1 MKTYEQRIAQEL
13 IGWQHRMMAPASR
26 TSRLAKSVQERIN
39 RFIPDKVRQAI
50 TTAIKQIIRA
60 MLFGAEQLPIQPLP
74 EQLLFQ
80 AREQRVRTRI
90 KHYKRIGAAE
100 GGVTGAGGF
109 LLGLADFP
117 LLLSLKM
124 KLLFDVAA
132 LYGYSVS
139 DYRERLFL
147 LHIFQ
152 LAFSGP
158 DHRQVVF
165 RRLQHWDTYS
175 RQLPDDIHQFDWQ
188 TFQEEYRDYID
199 LAKMAQLI
207 PGIGAAIGLVVNYRL
222 IDKLGV
228 TAMNAYRMRL
238 AKPGV
243 NAITNTVASQ
253 FRGDWLCTD
262 HTSGRADTA
271 G

>member
-1 MKTYEQRIAQEL
+1 MNFYEARVTQEL
-13 IGWQHRMMAPASR
+13 TAWQHRMMAPASPV
-26 TSRLAKSVQERIN
+26 SRLAKGLQERIN
-39 RFIPDKVRQAI
+39 RFIPDKVRQTI
-50 TTAIKQIIRA
+50 TTAIKQMIRA
-60 MLFGAEQLPIQPLP
+60 MLFGAEQLTSQPLIGDVS
-74 EQLLFQ
+74 FQ
-80 AREQRVRTRI
+80 QREQRVRTRI

-124 KLLFDVAA
+124 KLLFDIAG

-139 DYRERLFL
+139 DYRERLFM

-175 RQLPDDIHQFDWQ
+175 QQLPDDIHRFDWQ

-199 LAKMAQLI
+199 LPKMAQLV
-207 PGIGAAIGLVVNYRL
+207 PGIGAAVGLVVNYRL
-222 IDKLGV
+222 INKLGV
-228 TAMNAYRMRL
+228 TAMNAYRMRWQSRSL
-238 AKPGV
+238 V
-243 NAITNTVASQ
+243 ESQIT
-253 FRGDWLCTD
+253 
-262 HTSGRADTA
+262 
-271 G
+271 

>member
-1 MKTYEQRIAQEL
+1 MNSYEKHVIRELAIWQNRIL
-13 IGWQHRMMAPASR
+13 KPASSA
-26 TSRLAKSVQERIN
+26 SRLARAVQERLN

-50 TTAIKQIIRA
+50 TTAIKQMIRA
-60 MLFGAEQLPIQPLP
+60 MLFGAEKLTSEPVSGLPLW
-74 EQLLFQ
+74 E
-80 AREQRVRTRI
+80 REERVLTRI
-90 KHYKRIGAAE
+90 KYYKGIGAAE

-109 LLGLADFP
+109 FLGLADFP

-124 KLLFDVAA
+124 KLLFDIAA
-132 LYGYSVS
+132 LYGYSVAS
-139 DYRERLFL
+139 YRERLFM

-158 DHRQVVF
+158 SQQQVVYH
-165 RRLQHWDTYS
+165 RLRHWDEYS
-175 RQLPDDIHQFDWQ
+175 QQLPEDIHQFDWQ

-228 TAMNAYRMRL
+228 TAMNAYRMR
-238 AKPGV
+238 
-243 NAITNTVASQ
+243 
-253 FRGDWLCTD
+253 WLQQA
-262 HTSGRADTA
+262 RMA
-271 G
+271 

>member
-1 MKTYEQRIAQEL
+1 MDAYEQYAAHEL
-13 IGWQHRMMAPASR
+13 VIWQNRMTKPAS
-26 TSRLAKSVQERIN
+26 SANRLAKAVQERIN
-39 RFIPDKVRQAI
+39 RFYPDKLRQGI
-50 TTAIKQIIRA
+50 TTTIKQMIRA
-60 MLFGAEQLPIQPLP
+60 MLFGAEHLTSQPVAGLSLQ
-74 EQLLFQ
+74 E
-80 AREQRVRTRI
+80 REGRVQTRI

-109 LLGLADFP
+109 LLALADFP

-124 KLLFDVAA
+124 KLLFDIAA
-132 LYGYSVS
+132 LYGYSVN
-139 DYRERLFL
+139 DYRERLFM

-158 DHRQVVF
+158 QHRQTVYQ
-165 RRLQHWDTYS
+165 RLWHWDTYS
-175 RQLPDDIHQFDWQ
+175 QQLPDDIHQFDWQ

-228 TAMNAYRMRL
+228 TAMNAYRMRWQQAQL
-238 AKPGV
+238 
-243 NAITNTVASQ
+243 Q
-253 FRGDWLCTD
+253 LRE
-262 HTSGRADTA
+262 
-271 G
+271 